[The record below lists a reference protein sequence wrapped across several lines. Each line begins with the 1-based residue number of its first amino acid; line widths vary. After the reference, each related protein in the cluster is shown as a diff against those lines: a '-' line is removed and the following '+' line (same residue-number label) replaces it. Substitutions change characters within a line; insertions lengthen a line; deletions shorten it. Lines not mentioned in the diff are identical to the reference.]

1 MLWSYINSI
10 EAGYLHDLN
19 YKIHNDSKNVFHMWH
34 DLSLS
39 HMWSEMSLRTPQRM
53 HAHAHTHTHTH
64 THTQDLIQN
73 FKLLGNS
80 NLAVA
85 KVQMKE
91 WHQHVCRPRQT
102 RSSKNFLS
110 GWINSPYLGQL
121 QISYLAVLIYPG
133 LFLTLV
139 GFVKYSLTVQKD
151 IHWQVTFWI

>member
-1 MLWSYINSI
+1 MKCIHMINI
-10 EAGYLHDLN
+10 TIFKN
-19 YKIHNDSKNVFHMWH
+19 YEFTIKVCLTCDQKCHLKHHNTHTH
-34 DLSLS
+34 
-39 HMWSEMSLRTPQRM
+39 TRM

-91 WHQHVCRPRQT
+91 QHQRVCRPRQT

-151 IHWQVTFWI
+151 IH